1 MTKILSQEEIDKI
14 YDEVYDKTLMDVRFN
29 HYIATLVKDKQEYYD
44 ETEAKYATYV
54 ARLVTEED
62 WEYDDAIEH
71 VMSKDWDKYR
81 DEIYD
86 RALDDDY
93 DSDTAE
99 NIANSVANP
108 MSGIEYEECRM
119 DF

>member
-1 MTKILSQEEIDKI
+1 MTKILTQEEIDKI
-14 YDEVYDKTLMDVRFN
+14 YDEVYDKTLLDQRFD
-29 HYIATLVKDKQEYYD
+29 HYIATLVGNKQEQFN

-62 WEYDDAIEH
+62 WEYEDAIKH
-71 VMSKDWDKYR
+71 VVSKDWDKYW

-99 NIANSVANP
+99 TIANSVANP
-108 MSGIEYEECRM
+108 MSGIEYEECCV